1 MAQVIEDKKVLILDA
16 ARRLLIGRGFQDLAL
31 DDIAR
36 EAGVAKGR
44 CSSITRA
51 RTSSSPPSTPTWST
65 GWAGPSTR

>member
-36 EAGVAKGR
+36 EAGVAKGTLFLYYK
-44 CSSITRA
+44 SKDELFTA
-51 RTSSSPPSTPTWST
+51 STPTWST